1 MIGLRVKRSHAL
13 FASVEEPRNFEG
25 KRKEPLNLLVR
36 VGMEES
42 SFAGSYQEIEAS
54 EVGV

>member
-1 MIGLRVKRSHAL
+1 MPSITGLRVKRSHAL
-13 FASVEEPRNFEG
+13 FASGEEPRNFEG

-42 SFAGSYQEIEAS
+42 SFAGFC
-54 EVGV
+54 